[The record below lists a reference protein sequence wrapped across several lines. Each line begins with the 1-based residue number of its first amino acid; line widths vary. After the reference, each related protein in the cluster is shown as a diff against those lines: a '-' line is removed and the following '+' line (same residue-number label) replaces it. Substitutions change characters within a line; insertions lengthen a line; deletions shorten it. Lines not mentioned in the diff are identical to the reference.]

1 MSKGIILIVEDQ
13 PDLRKLLRVT
23 MSLEDLEIHEA
34 EDGHAALK
42 AAQALAPDVM
52 LLDVM
57 MPGGLDGLQVCE
69 RIKSDPMMK
78 KTRIIMLTARAQE
91 SDIAAAMAA
100 GADGYLS
107 SRACIEGYHASSVAN
122 CLGLHDALVIDD
134 AADHV
139 DSVADRHQDRAAIGY
154 NSAAIHDT
162 I

>member
-1 MSKGIILIVEDQ
+1 MSRGIILIVEDQ

-23 MSLEDLEIHEA
+23 MSLDDLEIHEA

-107 SRACIEGYHASSVAN
+107 KPFSPLELIAKVQSLLPKTKAGAGTEKSLSP
-122 CLGLHDALVIDD
+122 
-134 AADHV
+134 
-139 DSVADRHQDRAAIGY
+139 
-154 NSAAIHDT
+154 
-162 I
+162 

>member
-1 MSKGIILIVEDQ
+1 MSRGIILIVEDQ

-23 MSLEDLEIHEA
+23 MSLDDLEIHEA

-69 RIKSDPMMK
+69 RIKSDPMMN

-107 SRACIEGYHASSVAN
+107 KPFSPLELIAKVQSLLPTPRANAGTEKSLSP
-122 CLGLHDALVIDD
+122 
-134 AADHV
+134 
-139 DSVADRHQDRAAIGY
+139 
-154 NSAAIHDT
+154 
-162 I
+162 